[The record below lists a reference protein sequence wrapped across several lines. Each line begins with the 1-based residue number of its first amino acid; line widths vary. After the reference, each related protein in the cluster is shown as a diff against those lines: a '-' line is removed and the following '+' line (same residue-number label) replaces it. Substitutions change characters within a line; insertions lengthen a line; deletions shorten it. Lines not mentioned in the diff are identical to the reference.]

1 MQVMKWSAL
10 ALAVTA
16 GTTQLAFAS
25 AQSDSKGFLED
36 SSLNLLNKN
45 YYFNRDFRDGGRNN
59 SGRNALKP
67 ANERKGYRE
76 EWAHGIMGFYESGF
90 TQGTV
95 GFGADAY
102 GFLGIK
108 LDSGGGRT
116 GTGLLPIGSDGR
128 PQDDYS
134 EAGGAVK
141 LRLSNTVLKYGE
153 MRTTAPVF
161 ATSHSRLL
169 PETATGF
176 HLSSEEIENLA
187 LEAGHFTAYNNRDS
201 TNSDDELLINYG
213 ANEVGKTM
221 DYVGGAYGINDQ
233 LSVSLYGAK
242 FEDTWNQYYGNAN
255 YTLPITDD
263 QSLNFDFNIYQTND
277 TGKKLQGEIDNTT
290 FSIASTYTIG
300 AHSFLLAYQKVDGDT
315 PFDYVGGDSIFL
327 SNSMQYSDFNGANE
341 QSYRAGY
348 TLNMASYGV
357 PGLTFMATYVYGDDI
372 DGTKADPDGGY
383 AGLQGADGKH
393 RETNLDLKYVIQE
406 GAAKDLSFRAR
417 QAFHRANDDQAEGD
431 IDEFRLIVEYPL
443 SIL

>member
-25 AQSDSKGFLED
+25 AQSDSKGLVED
-36 SSLNLLNKN
+36 SSLTLLNKN
-45 YYFNRDFRDGGRNN
+45 YYFNRDFRHGGSN
-59 SGRNALKP
+59 SAGTNAFKDP
-67 ANERKGYRE
+67 NKGYRE
-76 EWAHGIMGFYESGF
+76 EWAHGIMAEYKSGF

-102 GFLGIK
+102 GYLGLK

-116 GTGLLPIGSDGR
+116 GTGLLPVKDDGTAA
-128 PQDDYS
+128 DDYS

-141 LRLSNTVLKYGE
+141 MRVSNTQLKYGE
-153 MRTTAPVF
+153 MRTSAPVF

-187 LEAGHFTAYNNRDS
+187 LEAGHFTAYNNRAS

-213 ANEVGKTM
+213 ANEVGKTI
-221 DYVGGAYGINDQ
+221 DYAGGTYGVNDQ
-233 LSVSLYGAK
+233 LSLTVYGAQ
-242 FEDTWNQYYGNAN
+242 FDETWNQYYGNAN

-277 TGKKLQGEIDNTT
+277 TGKALQGEIDNTT
-290 FSIASTYTIG
+290 FSIAATYTIG
-300 AHSFLLAYQKVDGDT
+300 AHSFLLAHQRVDGDT

-327 SNSMQYSDFNGANE
+327 SNSMQYSDFNAPDE
-341 QSYRAGY
+341 KSYRVGY

-357 PGLTFMATYVYGDDI
+357 PGLTFMATYVKGEDI
-372 DGTKADPDGGY
+372 DGTKADPLGGY
-383 AGLQGADGKH
+383 AGLYGADGEH
-393 RETNLDLKYVIQE
+393 HETNLDLKYVVQE

-417 QAFHRANDDQAEGD
+417 QAFHRANADQGEGD